1 MGPSRASGTALLRPL
16 RSLAI
21 ASPPPLH
28 PATALVAVRSF
39 STGSCVNQELETS
52 NGSSPPP
59 ENPLLSSSKPEDL
72 ILGPRRRRLAVQ
84 QTSAIP
90 FNQLPYQCFQEA
102 RSILIADR
110 AEKLQQI
117 EKERTRIERL
127 KATDAAD
134 VRGGEPA
141 KEARLRS
148 MSDYLEKLKVWADI
162 NDPNVK
168 RRFEDGK
175 GVFVSATGGENALLL
190 TISAG
195 DMNKP
200 VYRHLAEKKWES
212 YRRKIQVQRLTTMRV
227 VPDVVPNCDLVV
239 DISLRF
245 GRHTYAPGE
254 FVASDISEQPPR
266 LRVQS
271 FARGERVFSIAV
283 VDPDVPNL
291 STDSFDSRCHFLA
304 TNVTISPTSPLVNL
318 ATLAPEQVLMP
329 WLPPTAQKGSPY
341 HRLAIV
347 LLQHRDNVPID
358 NSHAAQK
365 LQPRIGFSTR
375 KFMHNH
381 MLTPIGATLF
391 RVKWDDTM
399 AEVMGRHNIE
409 GADLELKRIKVEPL
423 PYQRRNPA
431 SFR

>member
-1 MGPSRASGTALLRPL
+1 MAPSRASGTALLRPL
-16 RSLAI
+16 RSLA
-21 ASPPPLH
+21 
-28 PATALVAVRSF
+28 
-39 STGSCVNQELETS
+39 ELETLTA
-52 NGSSPPP
+52 SSPPP
-59 ENPLLSSSKPEDL
+59 DIAPMGSSKPADA

-102 RSILIADR
+102 RNILIADR

-117 EKERTRIERL
+117 EKERARIERL
-127 KATDAAD
+127 RATDAAD
-134 VRGGEPA
+134 VPGGERA
-141 KEARLRS
+141 KGVRLRS
-148 MSDYLEKLKVWADI
+148 MADYLEKLKVWADI
-162 NDPNVK
+162 NDPSVK

-175 GVFVSATGGENALLL
+175 
-190 TISAG
+190 G

-200 VYRHLAEKKWES
+200 VYRHLAEKKWQS
-212 YRRKIQVQRLTTMRV
+212 YRRKIQMQRITTMRV
-227 VPDVVPNCDLVV
+227 VPDVLPNCNLVV

-254 FVASDISEQPPR
+254 FVDSDISEHAPR
-266 LRVQS
+266 LSVQS

-283 VDPDVPNL
+283 IDPDVPNL

-304 TNVTISPTSPLVNL
+304 TNVTISPTSGSVDLGSL
-318 ATLAPEQVLMP
+318 TPEQVLLP
-329 WLPPTAQKGSPY
+329 WLPPSAQKGSPY

-347 LLQHRDNVPID
+347 LLQHRDNVPI
-358 NSHAAQK
+358 NNAHAAQR
-365 LQPRIGFSTR
+365 LQPRDGFSTR
-375 KFMHNH
+375 KFMRGH

-391 RVKWDDTM
+391 RVKWDDSM
-399 AEVMGRHNIE
+399 AAVMARHNIA
-409 GADLELKRIKVEPL
+409 GADMELKRIKVEPL

>member
-16 RSLAI
+16 RSLAV
-21 ASPPPLH
+21 ALPSPPP
-28 PATALVAVRSF
+28 PGAALVGARPFSSGRSA
-39 STGSCVNQELETS
+39 SQELETATS
-52 NGSSPPP
+52 SSPPP
-59 ENPLLSSSKPEDL
+59 DSAVLNSSKPEDL

-102 RSILIADR
+102 RNILIADR

-117 EKERTRIERL
+117 EKERARIERL

-168 RRFEDGK
+168 RRFEDGQ
-175 GVFVSATGGENALLL
+175 
-190 TISAG
+190 G

-212 YRRKIQVQRLTTMRV
+212 YRRKIQMQRITTMRV
-227 VPDVVPNCDLVV
+227 VPDVVPNCDLAV

-254 FVASDISEQPPR
+254 FVASNISEQPPR

-291 STDSFDSRCHFLA
+291 YTDSFDSRCHFLA
-304 TNVTISPTSPLVNL
+304 TNVTINPTSPLVNL
-318 ATLAPEQVLMP
+318 ASLAPEQVLMP
-329 WLPPTAQKGSPY
+329 WLPPTAQKGAPY

-347 LLQHRDNVPID
+347 LLQHRDNVPIN
-358 NSHAAQK
+358 NSHAIQK
-365 LQPRIGFSTR
+365 LQPRTGFSTR

-399 AEVMGRHNIE
+399 AEVMARHNIE
-409 GADLELKRIKVEPL
+409 GADLELKRVKVEPL